1 MGRKTAR
8 YGGRILVLALLMAV
22 AVGLAFGVDQ
32 WTHRDRVGR
41 NVTVAGFEVSDGG
54 AEDVARVLRSESAIV
69 GALPV
74 VIETDGLTIET
85 TVAEAG
91 ISIDEAAVTDA
102 VFAARDADGIFERF
116 EQWWQSLRNE
126 VTVPLSYQ
134 FDPGPLRQM
143 VESHPDAV
151 LQYPQE
157 PAFTG
162 TSGGFGTRTELEVVP
177 AVAGSYLDAGDVV
190 AAVEA
195 AVAAGPPPYRVA
207 VPATPIPTRHTA
219 ADLEAALGRAE
230 DLTTRL
236 EVTINGRTGII
247 SQEAVR
253 AWITSAVVDGELVAT
268 FDDERVQEDVEAL
281 FSAYADPLPEP
292 KFTVDEGQLSVDLG
306 VPARTCCA
314 EGVAPLLYSAAAG
327 VTSNPV
333 ELPTVL
339 VEDDGGAAR
348 AAEYGIAEL
357 VSTFTTNHACC
368 QNRVKN
374 IQRIADLVRG
384 QIIHP
389 GETFSVNDFIGRRT
403 RDKGFVSDGVIQ
415 GGHFTDQVG
424 GGISQF
430 ATTTFNAA
438 FFAGLDIP
446 EYQSHSIYISRY
458 PYGREATLSFPL
470 PDLELTNNTP
480 YSVMLWT
487 SYTSRS
493 ITVEVWS
500 TKYFEVEQTRQT
512 SFKIGACTRVN
523 TYRQRTA
530 PDGTV
535 LDDFVFATYRPGEG
549 LDCNGNRTPD
559 PEG

>member
-1 MGRKTAR
+1 
-8 YGGRILVLALLMAV
+8 MAIAIGV
-22 AVGLAFGVDQ
+22 AFGVDQ
-32 WTHRDRVGR
+32 WIHRDRVGR
-41 NVTVAGFEVSDGG
+41 NVSVAGFDVGDGTT
-54 AEDVARVLRSESAIV
+54 DDIARVLRSESAIV
-69 GALPV
+69 EALPV

-102 VFAARDADGIFERF
+102 VFAARDANGIFARF
-116 EQWWQSLRNE
+116 DRWWESLRDE
-126 VTVPLSYQ
+126 VSVPLSYE
-134 FDPGPLRQM
+134 FDPEPLRSL

-157 PAFTG
+157 PAFHG
-162 TSGGFGTRTELEVVP
+162 TNGGFGTRTELEVVP
-177 AVAGSYLDAGDVV
+177 AIPGSYLDAADVV
-190 AAVEA
+190 AAVAA
-195 AVAAGPPPYRVA
+195 AVDAGPPPYRVT
-207 VPATPIPTRHTA
+207 VSATPIPTRHTA
-219 ADLEAALGRAE
+219 ADLDAALARADE
-230 DLTTRL
+230 LTTEL
-236 EVTINGRTGII
+236 DVSINGRTGII
-247 SQEAVR
+247 SREVVR
-253 AWITSAVVDGELVAT
+253 GWVASDVVDGELVAT
-268 FDDERVQEDVEAL
+268 FVDARVQADVEGR
-281 FSAYADPLPEP
+281 FSVYADPLPEP
-292 KFTVDEGQLSVDLG
+292 KFTIDEGQLAVDLG

-314 EGVAPLLYSAAAG
+314 EGVGPMLFAAASG
-327 VTSNPV
+327 DVTGTV
-333 ELPTVL
+333 ELPTVRL
-339 VEDDGGAAR
+339 EDDGGAER
-348 AAEYGIAEL
+348 AAEYGITEL
-357 VSTFTTNHACC
+357 VSSFTTNHACC

-384 QIIHP
+384 HIIQP

-403 RDKGFVSDGVIQ
+403 RAKGFVSDGVIQ

-480 YSVMLWT
+480 HAVMLWT

-500 TKYFEVEQTRQT
+500 TKYYEVEQTRQT
-512 SFKIGACTRVN
+512 SYKIGACTRVN
-523 TYRQRTA
+523 TYRQRVA
-530 PDGTV
+530 PDGSV
-535 LDDFVFATYRPGEG
+535 IDDFVFATYRPGEG